1 MHIEKRYEAV
11 KNCMYF
17 DGTIEIAKQDGTH
30 NAETKI
36 LTSVCS
42 AVTCCGLIAPWL
54 FQTARHL
61 CTKVL
66 LIKSITILC
75 KYNFPPI

>member
-1 MHIEKRYEAV
+1 MH
-11 KNCMYF
+11 F
-17 DGTIEIAKQDGTH
+17 DGTETAKQDGTH

-36 LTSVCS
+36 LTSFCS

-61 CTKVL
+61 CAKVL
-66 LIKSITILC
+66 LIKSIKISESIIFLLIDKCT
-75 KYNFPPI
+75 YM